1 MYGFVSILGF
11 MGLFYGFVSTL
22 GFMGLCM
29 GLFLV
34 LGAGGQLEYR
44 FGTVSRLLC
53 TACVYYVRFCWGRTV
68 DTASYSPF

>member
-34 LGAGGQLEYR
+34 LGVGGQLEYR
-44 FGTVSRLLC
+44 FGT
-53 TACVYYVRFCWGRTV
+53 AFCLPFK
-68 DTASYSPF
+68 YSKIPNSKPNP